1 MQLVR
6 GKPAP
11 LLQHGGSKEKKQS
24 MVLRRLLY
32 KGRERERVEKQR
44 AAMATWGDGGREVGE
59 GGGEARV
66 RARG

>member
-1 MQLVR
+1 
-6 GKPAP
+6 
-11 LLQHGGSKEKKQS
+11 